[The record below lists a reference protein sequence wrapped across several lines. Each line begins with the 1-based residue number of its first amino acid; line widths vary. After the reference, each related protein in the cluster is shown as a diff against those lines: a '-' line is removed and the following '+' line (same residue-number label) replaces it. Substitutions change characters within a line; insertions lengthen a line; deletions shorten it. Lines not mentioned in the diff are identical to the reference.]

1 MHLGPEI
8 SATVQ
13 WNGFFYFHS
22 KDNRS
27 CQFWRADSPDCWK
40 YLWILVWFR
49 LKWTLKIYKHFGKV
63 ENSFCPVLVP
73 TSLMGCLT
81 LVLRVSYQRQHQRT
95 HLPLSEKIRHL
106 HLQAAIPQPINP
118 PHILTWFSC
127 SAYTGKGPIDFW
139 CVTGIKVGTSRFGQH
154 KFCK

>member
-8 SATVQ
+8 STTVQ

-22 KDNRS
+22 KNNRS
-27 CQFWRADSPDCWK
+27 CQFWWADSQDYWK

-49 LKWTLKIYKHFGKV
+49 LKLTLKIYKHFGKL
-63 ENSFCPVLVP
+63 ENSFCSALVP
-73 TSLMGCLT
+73 TFIMGCLT
-81 LVLRVSYQRQHQRT
+81 LVLNISHQRQHQCI
-95 HLPLSEKIRHL
+95 HLPLSKKIKHL
-106 HLQAAIPQPINP
+106 HLQAAIPQQINP

-127 SAYTGKGPIDFW
+127 SAYSGKSPIDFW
-139 CVTGIKVGTSRFGQH
+139 WGTAIQVGTSRFGQR